1 MESAVSINSGL
12 ALPKDGKK
20 RIQWVDVAK
29 FLGIF
34 AIYLGHFG
42 KSGGGNLQL
51 RIYLSRASVFLFV
64 GLYEQSG

>member
-42 KSGGGNLQL
+42 KSGG
-51 RIYLSRASVFLFV
+51 
-64 GLYEQSG
+64 